1 MGTAVIQH
9 ARLKQIPIVLLMG
22 LSVTSVGITFDVHLK
37 LVTIIT
43 QLMVSGVVV
52 IANQF
57 FLNGSALEELKVLL
71 IYVPLNTE
79 TVSL

>member
-22 LSVTSVGITFDVHLK
+22 LFVMFVGIAFDVNLK

-43 QLMVSGVVV
+43 LLMVSGAVV
-52 IANQF
+52 IANRF
-57 FLNGSALEELKVLL
+57 FLNGFALEELIALL
-71 IYVPLNTE
+71 IYVPLNTV

>member
-1 MGTAVIQH
+1 METAVIQH
-9 ARLKQIPIVLLMG
+9 ARLKQIPIVLLTG
-22 LSVTSVGITFDVHLK
+22 LSVMSVGIAFDVHLK
-37 LVTIIT
+37 LVMIIT
-43 QLMVSGVVV
+43 QLMVSDAVV

-57 FLNGSALEELKVLL
+57 FLNGFALEELIVLL

>member
-22 LSVTSVGITFDVHLK
+22 LYVMSVGIAFDVHLK

-43 QLMVSGVVV
+43 QLMVSGAVV

-57 FLNGSALEELKVLL
+57 FLNGFALEELIALL